1 MFDCTGGSNIFGG
14 AAAGVVRTSTGGSP
28 SSPSPIF
35 KRERGFFFSWQEPRR
50 SRSILVNMLRLL
62 PLLYNIVQCVRA
74 WFSKENRLW
83 LGRGLRWG
91 FLIWLAAQQ
100 VLYGGAWNYF
110 SYVLAS
116 CAYQIRNLKMGVCLK
131 VGILLINLFVK
142 NNGYQ
147 YWLLLRTAQAHF

>member
-1 MFDCTGGSNIFGG
+1 
-14 AAAGVVRTSTGGSP
+14 
-28 SSPSPIF
+28 
-35 KRERGFFFSWQEPRR
+35 
-50 SRSILVNMLRLL
+50 MLRLL
-62 PLLYNIVQCVRA
+62 PLLYNIVRCVRL

-116 CAYQIRNLKMGVCLK
+116 CAYQIRNLKMGACLK
-131 VGILLINLFVK
+131 VGIVLMDLFVK

-147 YWLLLRTAQAHF
+147 YWLLLRTAHVHF